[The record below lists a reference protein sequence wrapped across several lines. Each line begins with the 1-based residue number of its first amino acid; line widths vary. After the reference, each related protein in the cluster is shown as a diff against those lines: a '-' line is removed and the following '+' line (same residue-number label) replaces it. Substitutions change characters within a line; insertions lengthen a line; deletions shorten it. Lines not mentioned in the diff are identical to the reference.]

1 MVESVIF
8 TLTPLSHAAVEQ
20 NKARHVNSVV
30 AGTLAK
36 EGGVEQNAKGRCWSP
51 ATE

>member
-20 NKARHVNSVV
+20 NKARHANSVV
-30 AGTLAK
+30 AGTLAVK
-36 EGGVEQNAKGRCWSP
+36 RGDGIKTLRAKV
-51 ATE
+51 AE